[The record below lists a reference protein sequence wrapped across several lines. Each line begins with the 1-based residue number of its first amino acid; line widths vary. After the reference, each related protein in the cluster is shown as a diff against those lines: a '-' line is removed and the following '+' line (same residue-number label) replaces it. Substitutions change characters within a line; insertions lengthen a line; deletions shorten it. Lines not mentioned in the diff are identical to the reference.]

1 MLARNLKLTLN
12 GQVVGETPMLVPAFS
27 SIVTPLIGEVIES
40 LEEHLS
46 DPILVSAYDVAYNKS
61 TKERLPI
68 TCSDL
73 IFLDSGGY
81 ECSRDA
87 DLADIVYPSY
97 TPADLPPEKHR
108 EVVSNWPTQK
118 PTVIIS
124 YDHPKRRKSIKE
136 QIESAEELFN
146 GRRDIITEILLKPE
160 TEHQM
165 YVQIPSILHNIEALR
180 QFDIIGLTEKDLG
193 STLLDRLESA
203 TIIRLALDEFKID
216 KPLHI
221 FGSLDPMICPLFFL
235 AGADIFD
242 GLTWLR
248 YGFIDGLA
256 VYEQNYGILVHP
268 PGDRDVTVRA
278 SRLWANLVA
287 LRRTRQQMK
296 DYLLDGNFKHFRNLQ
311 EPQKFLKPHKELFEE
326 IYTALRSSLKQRGKE
341 I

>member
-27 SIVTPLIGEVIES
+27 SIVDPAIGTVIES
-40 LEEHLS
+40 LEEHIS
-46 DPILVSAYDVAYNKS
+46 EPILVSAYDVAFNKS
-61 TKERLPI
+61 IEGRLPI

-81 ECSRDA
+81 ECTRDA
-87 DLADIVYPSY
+87 DLADIVYPGY
-97 TPADLPPEKHR
+97 KPTDLPPEKHR
-108 EVVSNWPTQK
+108 EVVNNWPTQK

-146 GRRDIITEILLKPE
+146 GRKDIITEILLKPE
-160 TEHQM
+160 TERQIH
-165 YVQIPSILHNIEALR
+165 VQIPSILQNIEALR
-180 QFDIIGLTEKDLG
+180 NFDIIGVTEKDLG
-193 STLLDRLESA
+193 STLLGRLESA
-203 TIIRLALDEFKID
+203 AIIRLSLDEFKID

-221 FGSLDPMICPLFFL
+221 FGSLDPMICPLFFIS
-235 AGADIFD
+235 GADIFD

-256 VYEQNYGILVHP
+256 VYEQNYGIMVEPPSSHDVKVRITRLV
-268 PGDRDVTVRA
+268 T
-278 SRLWANLVA
+278 NLAA
-287 LRRTRQQMK
+287 LRRTRQQMMN
-296 DYLLDGNFKHFRNLQ
+296 YLLDGNFEHFKHLQ
-311 EPQKFLKPHKELFEE
+311 EPQKFLKSHKELFEE
-326 IYTALRSSLKQRGKE
+326 IYTALRSSLKQRGRE